1 MAMGGFLQQ
10 VLHLPSKGLCDSCCC
25 YAVSTRIHVSILL
38 APCHNSNV
46 LQLLGSFWKNTH
58 VMSFFW
64 CVCVCVCVCVWHSLH
79 PFPLPLSNITGGLLT
94 AHPTH
99 CFG

>member
-10 VLHLPSKGLCDSCCC
+10 VLHLPSKGLCDSCCY

-58 VMSFFW
+58 VMSFF
-64 CVCVCVCVCVWHSLH
+64 VCVCVCGIPSILFLFLLAILPEGFSLPIQPIALDDH
-79 PFPLPLSNITGGLLT
+79 R
-94 AHPTH
+94 
-99 CFG
+99 